1 MNKTESDLYRH
12 VEKCLEE
19 HNLDYIKDGD
29 YFNVNTR
36 FGKWR
41 IRPEHTNRDKL
52 VTIFT
57 RFDSPENIDKTLFR
71 GFSYNSFSGKLNFH
85 YFNKDKELMLRDFDD
100 LCGIIAL
107 K

>member
-1 MNKTESDLYRH
+1 MNKTEAGLYKH
-12 VEKCLEE
+12 VKKCLEE

-36 FGKWR
+36 FGRWR
-41 IRPEHTNRDKL
+41 IRPEHENRSKL

-57 RFDSPENIDKTLFR
+57 RFDSPENIDKTVFK
-71 GFSYNSFSGKLNFH
+71 GFPYNPFCGKLNFH
-85 YFNKDKELMLRDFDD
+85 YFNKDKEFMLRDFDY
-100 LCGIIAL
+100 LCKIIAS